1 LLLIIAPKAEYSIR
15 VQRALHADV
24 LLQKL
29 DSSAREKPMPERA
42 NSFAPTIP
50 GVFAVLV
57 ATIAVPFCGP
67 VQADS
72 ACLEQPTQPA
82 AEGTRW
88 SAHYDRAKGRR
99 CWILVDAST
108 NGHDAPQ
115 AQPSVASAAVETLSS
130 QIASLLG
137 NLTGASANVT
147 PPAGAASVPRKPQG
161 NAANASKTDN
171 GVRIDQRGDGH
182 AVKRVNPAL
191 TQPEREALF
200 EEFLRW
206 QENKDTLSGLIPG
219 RSSR

>member
-1 LLLIIAPKAEYSIR
+1 
-15 VQRALHADV
+15 
-24 LLQKL
+24 
-29 DSSAREKPMPERA
+29 MPERA
-42 NSFAPTIP
+42 SSFAPTIP

-57 ATIAVPFCGP
+57 ATIAVHFCGP
-67 VQADS
+67 VRADS
-72 ACLEQPTQPA
+72 ACLEQPNQPA

-88 SAHYDRAKGRR
+88 SAHYDRAKGRK

-108 NGHDAPQ
+108 SGHDAQQ
-115 AQPSVASAAVETLSS
+115 AQPNAVSASAAVETLSS

-147 PPAGAASVPRKPQG
+147 PQSTAPQAGSASVPRKPQG
-161 NAANASKTDN
+161 NAANPSKAEN
-171 GVRIDQRGDGH
+171 GVRTDQRGEGH

-206 QENKDTLSGLIPG
+206 QQNEATLGTILPG
-219 RSSR
+219 PASR

>member
-1 LLLIIAPKAEYSIR
+1 
-15 VQRALHADV
+15 
-24 LLQKL
+24 
-29 DSSAREKPMPERA
+29 MPERV

-57 ATIAVPFCGP
+57 ATIAVHFCGP
-67 VQADS
+67 VRADS
-72 ACLEQPTQPA
+72 ACLEQASQPA

-88 SAHYDRAKGRR
+88 SAHYDRAKGRK
-99 CWILVDAST
+99 CWILVDASS

-115 AQPSVASAAVETLSS
+115 AQLNATSASVETLSS

-147 PPAGAASVPRKPQG
+147 PQAGAASVPRKPQG
-161 NAANASKTDN
+161 NAANASKTEN
-171 GVRIDQRGDGH
+171 GGRADQRGEGH
-182 AVKRVNPAL
+182 AAKRVNPAL

-206 QENKDTLSGLIPG
+206 QQNEDTLSTLLPG
-219 RSSR
+219 PSSR

>member
-1 LLLIIAPKAEYSIR
+1 
-15 VQRALHADV
+15 
-24 LLQKL
+24 
-29 DSSAREKPMPERA
+29 MPERA

-57 ATIAVPFCGP
+57 ATVTFHFCGP
-67 VQADS
+67 VRADS

-88 SAHYDRAKGRR
+88 SAHYDRAKGRK

-108 NGHDAPQ
+108 NGHDSSQ
-115 AQPSVASAAVETLSS
+115 VQPNAASTSAAVEALSS

-137 NLTGASANVT
+137 TLTGASANVT
-147 PPAGAASVPRKPQG
+147 PQAGAAGVPRKPQG
-161 NAANASKTDN
+161 NAANASKADSSIRAEQKS
-171 GVRIDQRGDGH
+171 VGDGH
-182 AVKRVNPAL
+182 AAKRVSLGL

-206 QENKDTLSGLIPG
+206 QESQDITGALGP
-219 RSSR
+219 RPPSR